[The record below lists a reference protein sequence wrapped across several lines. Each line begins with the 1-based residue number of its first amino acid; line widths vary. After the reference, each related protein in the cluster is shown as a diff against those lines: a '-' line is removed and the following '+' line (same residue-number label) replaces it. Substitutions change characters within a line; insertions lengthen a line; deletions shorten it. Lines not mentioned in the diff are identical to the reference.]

1 MWSSLPPD
9 RPDRRMS
16 PDGVQDDPCV
26 PEEQSA
32 DRNLAAFRTLLL
44 FLSLSLD
51 LSFPPFLYP
60 SELTLLR
67 ALSLSLYLTCGLA
80 NKNKTQN
87 ARRRGGAEAGRGCEW
102 VVCVRVCEGWI
113 FSAGQEVASSCAGHG
128 PSPLGGLLLLEGFV
142 AFNVLFSFSGR
153 RFFSF
158 YYGSDRILRSF

>member
-1 MWSSLPPD
+1 MVSKTILVGQRSRAQTETWQPFALSFS
-9 RPDRRMS
+9 
-16 PDGVQDDPCV
+16 
-26 PEEQSA
+26 
-32 DRNLAAFRTLLL
+32 F
-44 FLSLSLD
+44 SLSLD

-128 PSPLGGLLLLEGFV
+128 PSPWGGLLLLEGFV

-158 YYGSDRILRSF
+158 HYGSDRILRSF